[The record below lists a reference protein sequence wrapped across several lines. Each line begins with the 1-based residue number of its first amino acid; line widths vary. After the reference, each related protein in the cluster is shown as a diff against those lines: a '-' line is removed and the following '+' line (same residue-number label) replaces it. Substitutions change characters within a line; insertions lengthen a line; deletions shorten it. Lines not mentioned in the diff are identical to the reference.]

1 MLNKILADQIQQ
13 NIKRIIPHGQ
23 LIFILGMQY
32 GSIPTKSTW
41 CATLTKRMIK
51 ITQLSQQIQKNSFTK
66 FASIY
71 NKNFNKLGK
80 EGMYL
85 NRIKT
90 IYDRP
95 TANNILDSDELKSF
109 PLTSVTSQRCSLLSL
124 FFNIVLEILA
134 T

>member
-85 NRIKT
+85 NRIKA

>member
-1 MLNKILADQIQQ
+1 
-13 NIKRIIPHGQ
+13 
-23 LIFILGMQY
+23 
-32 GSIPTKSTW
+32 
-41 CATLTKRMIK
+41 MIK

-66 FASIY
+66 LASIY

-85 NRIKT
+85 NRIKA

-109 PLTSVTSQRCSLLSL
+109 PLTSVTSQGYSLLSL

>member
-32 GSIPTKSTW
+32 GLIPTKSTW

-85 NRIKT
+85 NRIKA

>member
-23 LIFILGMQY
+23 LRFILGMQY

-41 CATLTKRMIK
+41 YATLTKRMIK

-66 FASIY
+66 LASIY

-85 NRIKT
+85 NRIKA

-109 PLTSVTSQRCSLLSL
+109 PLTSVTSQGCSLLSL